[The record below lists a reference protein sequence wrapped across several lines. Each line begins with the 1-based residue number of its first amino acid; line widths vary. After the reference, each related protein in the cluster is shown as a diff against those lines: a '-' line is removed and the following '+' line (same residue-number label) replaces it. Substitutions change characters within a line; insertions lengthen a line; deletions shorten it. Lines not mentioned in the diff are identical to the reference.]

1 VVIGGLVVCRSRDG
15 MSRMRR
21 TFLVESEAMVS
32 VMVVWMEARVGD
44 VSVGVD
50 IACCEA
56 ISTGTDCGRWGEV
69 LV

>member
-1 VVIGGLVVCRSRDG
+1 